1 MSYINTINNFL
12 SKEECELIIQQN
24 TIVELN
30 LGKVSTKTGPT
41 IDLKKRNAK
50 VKFIDLSDVTSRLIK
65 YLNDNEIIKGH
76 ILAQTI
82 DKKFQF
88 TKYDVGGHYDWHTD
102 SSPAGEA
109 HRVCSIV
116 IQLNDTY
123 TGGNLLYMDTDDN
136 VIEFKNGIGNL
147 FIFPSNTKHKVT
159 PVLTG
164 TRYSLVSWLDLKSKN
179 VKTII

>member
-65 YLNDNEIIKGH
+65 YLNDNEIIKAH

-164 TRYSLVSWLDLKSKN
+164 TRYSLVSWLDLKTKN
-179 VKTII
+179 IKTII

>member
-12 SKEECELIIQQN
+12 SKEECELIIKQN
-24 TIVELN
+24 TTVELN
-30 LGKVSTKTGPT
+30 LGKINSNNGLIV
-41 IDLKKRNAK
+41 DLQKRNAK
-50 VKFIDLSDVTSRLIK
+50 VKFIDLLDVTNRLIK
-65 YLNDNEIIKGH
+65 HLNDNEIIKGH
-76 ILAQTI
+76 ILSQTY

-88 TKYDVGGHYDWHTD
+88 TKYDAGGHYDWHTD
-102 SSPAGEA
+102 SGPLGNA
-109 HRVCSIV
+109 HRVCSVV

-123 TGGNLLYMDTDDN
+123 TGGNLLYMDVDSN
-136 VIEFKNGIGNL
+136 VIEFKSGIGNL

>member
-24 TIVELN
+24 TNIELN
-30 LGKVSTKTGPT
+30 VGKINSKIGHVV
-41 IDLKKRNAK
+41 DLKKRNAK
-50 VKFIDLSDVTSRLIK
+50 IKFIDLSDVTNRLIK
-65 YLNDNEIIKGH
+65 HLNDNEIIKGH
-76 ILAQTI
+76 ILSQTI

-88 TKYDVGGHYDWHTD
+88 TKYEEGGHYDWHTD
-102 SSPAGEA
+102 SSPTGDA

-123 TGGNLLYMDTDDN
+123 TGGNLLYMDIDN
-136 VIEFKNGIGNL
+136 NEIEFKNGIGNL
-147 FIFPSNTKHKVT
+147 FIFPSSTTHKVT
-159 PVLTG
+159 PVLSG

-179 VKTII
+179 IKTII